1 MFGRIRQ
8 RLTLLYT
15 ILTALALASFA
26 LLFYFGLTSL
36 LMREQEREV
45 ASYAAAVSRSA
56 GEIIRKSER
65 KRPDGEVEKKLKPL
79 GGEAAY
85 SYFLLS
91 RDGIVVL
98 EKNTFPA
105 ARPDCLKLAESAQPE
120 SRGILSVAS
129 PEGNS
134 RLLWIKSPVY
144 DEGRHMGSLFVAKE
158 LDSHDYFV
166 KRLAQAL
173 GAAAL
178 LFLLMS
184 GGIGYF
190 AAGRALVPIRRS
202 FDAQRR
208 FVADAS
214 HELRTPLSVIQ
225 ASLDVVEKEE
235 QVRLSPFSR
244 QIIADLKQEV
254 RRMGRLTG
262 DLLTLAR
269 FDAEGMELR
278 RESFDMQDLLQR
290 ARRTMQPQAE
300 TQQVT
305 LVLTPGKCLPVLADM
320 DRIFQLLLVL
330 LDNAVK
336 YTPAG
341 GKVSLTA
348 TRPAGE
354 NGKVLIA
361 VADTG
366 PGVSQADREKIFE
379 RFYRLDSSRS
389 REAGGAGLGLSI
401 AREIAEAHGG
411 SISVETAPTGGSI
424 FKVLLP

>member
-1 MFGRIRQ
+1 MFGRIRR

-26 LLFYFGLTSL
+26 LFFYFGLTSL

-45 ASYAAAVSRSA
+45 ANYAAAVSRSA
-56 GEIIRKSER
+56 GEIIRKNER

-91 RDGIVVL
+91 RDGSVVL

-105 ARPDCLKLAESAQPE
+105 ARPDCLKLAESAQFE
-120 SRGILSVAS
+120 SRGILRVAS
-129 PEGNS
+129 AEGNS
-134 RLLWIKSPVY
+134 RLLWVKSPVY

-158 LDSHDYFV
+158 LDSHDHFV
-166 KRLAQAL
+166 ERLAQTL
-173 GAAAL
+173 GAAVFFL
-178 LFLLMS
+178 LLMS

-235 QVRLSPFSR
+235 QDKLAPLS
-244 QIIADLKQEV
+244 QLVINDLKQEV

-269 FDAEGMELR
+269 ADAEGMELR
-278 RESFDMQDLLQR
+278 RETIDLQELLQR
-290 ARRTMQPQAE
+290 AKRTIQPQADAR
-300 TQQVT
+300 QVALELAPGSSVLICVDPDRVSQ
-305 LVLTPGKCLPVLADM
+305 LVL
-320 DRIFQLLLVL
+320 IL

-336 YTPAG
+336 YTPTG
-341 GKVSLTA
+341 GTVRLAA
-348 TRPAGE
+348 TRPINE
-354 NGKVLIA
+354 KGKVLIT

-366 PGVSQADREKIFE
+366 PGVPVEEQERIFE

-389 REAGGAGLGLSI
+389 REAGGAGLGLAI
-401 AREIAEAHGG
+401 AREIAQAHGG
-411 SISVETAPTGGSI
+411 SITVAAASTGGSI

>member
-65 KRPDGEVEKKLKPL
+65 KRPDGDIEKKLKPL

-120 SRGILSVAS
+120 SRGILSMAS

-134 RLLWIKSPVY
+134 RFLWIKSPVY

-235 QVRLSPFSR
+235 TGRMSPLSQ
-244 QIIADLKQEV
+244 QIIGDLKQEV

-269 FDAEGMELR
+269 SDAEEIELR
-278 RESFDMQDLLQR
+278 RETIDLQELLRRAKRTLQ
-290 ARRTMQPQAE
+290 AQADDN
-300 TQQVT
+300 QVSIE
-305 LVLTPGKCLPVLADM
+305 LASGDSIPVWVDP
-320 DRIFQLLLVL
+320 DRFFQLILLL

-336 YTPAG
+336 YTPPG
-341 GKVSLTA
+341 GTVYLAAARLT
-348 TRPAGE
+348 GE
-354 NGKVLIA
+354 NGKVLMT
-361 VADTG
+361 VTDSG
-366 PGVSQADREKIFE
+366 PGVPTGERVKIFE
-379 RFYRLDSSRS
+379 RFYRLDSARS
-389 REAGGAGLGLSI
+389 REAGGAGLGLAI
-401 AREIAEAHGG
+401 AREIAQAHGG
-411 SISVETAPTGGSI
+411 TIEVVDAPTGGSV
-424 FKVLLP
+424 FRVVLP

>member
-26 LLFYFGLTSL
+26 LVFYFGLTSL

-45 ASYAAAVSRSA
+45 TTYAAAVSRGA

-65 KRPDGEVEKKLKPL
+65 KRTDSEAEKKIKPL
-79 GGEAAY
+79 GSEAAY

-91 RDGIVVL
+91 RGGIVVL

-105 ARPDCLKLAESAQPE
+105 ARADCLKLAESAQLE
-120 SRGILSVAS
+120 ARGILSVTS
-129 PEGNS
+129 PEGSS
-134 RLLWIKSPVY
+134 RLLWTKATVY
-144 DEGRHMGSLFVAKE
+144 DEGRQMGSLFVAKE
-158 LDSHDYFV
+158 LDSHDHFV
-166 KRLAQAL
+166 KRLAQTL

-202 FDAQRR
+202 FDTQRR

-235 QVRLSPFSR
+235 QDRLSPFS
-244 QIIADLKQEV
+244 QQVIADLKQEV

-269 FDAEGMELR
+269 SDAEGMELR
-278 RESFDMQDLLQR
+278 RESFDLQELVQR
-290 ARRTMQPQAE
+290 AQRTMQPQAE
-300 TQQVT
+300 AQQVT
-305 LVLTPGKCLPVLADM
+305 LVLAPGESLPVLADQ
-320 DRIFQLLLVL
+320 DRVFQLLLVL

-336 YTPAG
+336 YTPSG
-341 GKVSLTA
+341 GKVSLAA
-348 TRPAGE
+348 TRPVGE
-354 NGKVLIA
+354 SGKVLIT

-366 PGVSQADREKIFE
+366 PGVPQADQEKIFE
-379 RFYRLDSSRS
+379 RFYRLDQSRS
-389 REAGGAGLGLSI
+389 REAGGAGLGLAI
-401 AREIAEAHGG
+401 ARAIAQAHGG
-411 SISVETAPTGGSI
+411 SISVVAAPTGGSV
-424 FKVLLP
+424 FRVLLP

>member
-26 LLFYFGLTSL
+26 LVFYFGLTSL

-45 ASYAAAVSRSA
+45 TSYAAAVSRGS

-65 KRPDGEVEKKLKPL
+65 KRTDNEFEKKLKPL

-85 SYFLLS
+85 SYILMS

-105 ARPDCLKLAESAQPE
+105 ARADCLKLAESAQLE
-120 SRGILSVAS
+120 ARGILSVTS

-134 RLLWIKSPVY
+134 RLLWTKAAVY
-144 DEGRHMGSLFVAKE
+144 DEGRQMGSLFVAKE
-158 LDSHDYFV
+158 LDSHDHFV
-166 KRLAQAL
+166 KRLAQTL

-178 LFLLMS
+178 LLLLMS

-202 FDAQRR
+202 FDTQRR

-235 QVRLSPFSR
+235 QDRLSPFS
-244 QIIADLKQEV
+244 QQVIADLKQEV

-269 FDAEGMELR
+269 SDAEGMELR
-278 RESFDMQDLLQR
+278 RESFDLQELLQR
-290 ARRTMQPQAE
+290 AQRTMQPQAE
-300 TQQVT
+300 AQQVT
-305 LVLTPGKCLPVLADM
+305 LVLAPGESLPVLADP
-320 DRIFQLLLVL
+320 DRVFQLLLVL
-330 LDNAVK
+330 LDNAMK
-336 YTPAG
+336 YTPSG
-341 GKVSLTA
+341 GKVSLAA
-348 TRPAGE
+348 TRPVGE
-354 NGKVLIA
+354 SGKVLIT

-366 PGVSQADREKIFE
+366 PGVPQADQEKIFE
-379 RFYRLDSSRS
+379 RFYRLDQSRS
-389 REAGGAGLGLSI
+389 REAGGAGLGLAI
-401 AREIAEAHGG
+401 ARAIAQAHGG
-411 SISVETAPTGGSI
+411 SISVVTAPTGGSV
-424 FKVLLP
+424 FRVLLP

>member
-1 MFGRIRQ
+1 MFGHIRQ

-15 ILTALALASFA
+15 LLTALALASFA
-26 LLFYFGLTSL
+26 LVFYFGLTSL

-45 ASYAAAVSRSA
+45 TTYAAAVSRGA

-65 KRPDGEVEKKLKPL
+65 KRTDNELEKKLKPL

-91 RDGIVVL
+91 REGGVVL

-105 ARPDCLKLAESAQPE
+105 ARTDCLKLAESAQLE
-120 SRGILSVAS
+120 SRGILSVIS
-129 PEGNS
+129 PEGSS
-134 RLLWIKSPVY
+134 RLLWTKSAVY

-158 LDSHDYFV
+158 LDSHDHFV
-166 KRLAQAL
+166 KRLAQTL

-235 QVRLSPFSR
+235 QDRLSPFS
-244 QIIADLKQEV
+244 QQVIADLKQEV

-269 FDAEGMELR
+269 SDAEGMELR
-278 RESFDMQDLLQR
+278 RESFDIQELLQR
-290 ARRTMQPQAE
+290 AQRTMQPQAE
-300 TQQVT
+300 SQQVT
-305 LVLTPGKCLPVLADM
+305 LVLTPGESLPVLADP
-320 DRIFQLLLVL
+320 DRIFQLMLVL

-341 GKVSLTA
+341 GKVSFA
-348 TRPAGE
+348 ASRPNGE
-354 NGKVLIA
+354 NGKLLIT

-366 PGVSQADREKIFE
+366 PGVPQADQAKIFE

-389 REAGGAGLGLSI
+389 REAGGAGLGLAI

-411 SISVETAPTGGSI
+411 SISVAAAPTGGSI
-424 FKVLLP
+424 FRVLLP

>member
-45 ASYAAAVSRSA
+45 ASYASAVSRSA

-65 KRPDGEVEKKLKPL
+65 KRSDGEIEKKLKPL

-85 SYFLLS
+85 GYFLLS
-91 RDGIVVL
+91 RDGRVVL
-98 EKNTFPA
+98 ERNTFPV
-105 ARPDCLKLAESAQPE
+105 ARPDCLKLAESAQLE
-120 SRGILSVAS
+120 ARGILSIAS
-129 PEGNS
+129 SEGTS
-134 RLLWIKSPVY
+134 RLLWIKSPIY
-144 DEGRHMGSLFVAKE
+144 DEGRLMGSLFVAKE
-158 LDSHDYFV
+158 LDSHDHFV
-166 KRLAQAL
+166 KRLAQTL
-173 GAAAL
+173 GAAAV
-178 LFLLMS
+178 LFLLMA

-235 QVRLSPFSR
+235 QERLSPFSK
-244 QIIADLKQEV
+244 QVINDLKQEV

-262 DLLTLAR
+262 DLLALAR
-269 FDAEGMELR
+269 SDAEGIE
-278 RESFDMQDLLQR
+278 LQR
-290 ARRTMQPQAE
+290 EMIDLQEMLQRVKRTMQPQAE
-300 TQQVT
+300 VHQVT
-305 LVLTPGKCLPVLADM
+305 LALMSGDELPIWVDP

-341 GKVSLTA
+341 GIVSFAA
-348 TRPAGE
+348 TRMAGE
-354 NGKVLIA
+354 SSKVLIT

-366 PGVSQADREKIFE
+366 PGVPQVDREKIFD
-379 RFYRLDSSRS
+379 RFYRRDLSRS
-389 REAGGAGLGLSI
+389 REGGGAGLGLAI
-401 AREIAEAHGG
+401 AREIVQAHGG
-411 SISVETAPTGGSI
+411 TVEVVDAPTGGSV
-424 FKVLLP
+424 FRVVLP

>member
-1 MFGRIRQ
+1 MFGSIRQ

-26 LLFYFGLTSL
+26 LVFYFSLTSL

-45 ASYAAAVSRSA
+45 TGYATAISRGA

-65 KRPDGEVEKKLKPL
+65 KRTDNELEKKLKPL

-85 SYFLLS
+85 SYILMS
-91 RDGIVVL
+91 INGSVVL

-105 ARPDCLKLAESAQPE
+105 ARADCLKLAESSQME
-120 SRGILSVAS
+120 SRGILSVVS
-129 PEGNS
+129 PEGSS
-134 RLLWIKSPVY
+134 RLLWTKSPVY

-158 LDSHDYFV
+158 LDSHDHFV
-166 KRLAQAL
+166 KRLAQTL

-202 FDAQRR
+202 FDTQRR

-235 QVRLSPFSR
+235 QDRMSPLS
-244 QIIADLKQEV
+244 QQVITDLKQEV

-269 FDAEGMELR
+269 SDAEVMELR
-278 RESFDMQDLLQR
+278 RESFNMQELLQR
-290 ARRTMQPQAE
+290 AQRAIQPQAE
-300 TQQVT
+300 AQQVT
-305 LVLTPGKCLPVLADM
+305 LVLTPGESLPMLADP

-348 TRPAGE
+348 TRPNGE
-354 NGKVLIA
+354 NGKLLIT

-366 PGVSQADREKIFE
+366 PGLPQAEREKIFE

-389 REAGGAGLGLSI
+389 REAGGAGLGLAI
-401 AREIAEAHGG
+401 ARAIAEAHGG
-411 SISVETAPTGGSI
+411 SISVVDAPTGGSI
-424 FKVLLP
+424 FRVLLP

>member
-26 LLFYFGLTSL
+26 LVFYFGLTSL

-45 ASYAAAVSRSA
+45 TTYAAAVSRSA

-65 KRPDGEVEKKLKPL
+65 KRTDSDAEKKLKPL

-91 RDGIVVL
+91 RDGSVVL

-105 ARPDCLKLAESAQPE
+105 ARADCLKLAESAQTE
-120 SRGILSVAS
+120 SRGILSVVS
-129 PEGNS
+129 PEGSS
-134 RLLWIKSPVY
+134 RLLWIKLPVY
-144 DEGRHMGSLFVAKE
+144 DDGRQMGSLFVAKE
-158 LDSHDYFV
+158 LDSHDHFV
-166 KRLAQAL
+166 KRLAQTL
-173 GAAAL
+173 GAAAFL
-178 LFLLMS
+178 LMLMS

-202 FDAQRR
+202 FDTQRR

-235 QVRLSPFSR
+235 QDRLSPFS
-244 QIIADLKQEV
+244 QQVIADLKQEV

-269 FDAEGMELR
+269 SDAEGMELR
-278 RESFDMQDLLQR
+278 RESFDLQELLQR
-290 ARRTMQPQAE
+290 AQRTLQLQAE
-300 TQQVT
+300 AQQVT
-305 LVLTPGKCLPVLADM
+305 FVLMPGEGLPILADP

-341 GKVSLTA
+341 GKVSLAA
-348 TRPAGE
+348 TRTAGE
-354 NGKVLIA
+354 SGKVLIT

-366 PGVSQADREKIFE
+366 PGVPLVDQEKIFE

-389 REAGGAGLGLSI
+389 REAGGAGLGLAI
-401 AREIAEAHGG
+401 ARAIAQAHGG
-411 SISVETAPTGGSI
+411 SISVVAAPTGGSI
-424 FKVLLP
+424 FRVVLP

>member
-26 LLFYFGLTSL
+26 LVFYFGLASL

-45 ASYAAAVSRSA
+45 TTYAAAISRGA

-65 KRPDGEVEKKLKPL
+65 KRTDHELEKKLRPL
-79 GGEAAY
+79 GGESAY
-85 SYFLLS
+85 SYILLS
-91 RDGIVVL
+91 RDGSVVL

-105 ARPDCLKLAESAQPE
+105 ARADCLKLAESAQPE
-120 SRGILSVAS
+120 SRGILSVVS
-129 PEGNS
+129 PEGSS
-134 RLLWIKSPVY
+134 RLLWTKSAVY
-144 DEGRHMGSLFVAKE
+144 DDGRQMGSLFVAKE
-158 LDSHDYFV
+158 LDSHDHFV
-166 KRLAQAL
+166 KRLAQTL

-202 FDAQRR
+202 FDTQRR

-235 QVRLSPFSR
+235 QDRLSPFS
-244 QIIADLKQEV
+244 QQVIADLKQEV

-269 FDAEGMELR
+269 SDAEGMELR
-278 RESFDMQDLLQR
+278 RESFDLQELLQR
-290 ARRTMQPQAE
+290 AQRTMQPQAE
-300 TQQVT
+300 DQQVAV
-305 LVLTPGKCLPVLADM
+305 VLTPGNSLPVLADP

-348 TRPAGE
+348 IRLNGE
-354 NGKVLIA
+354 NGKALIT

-366 PGVSQADREKIFE
+366 PGVPLADQEKIFD

-389 REAGGAGLGLSI
+389 REAGGAGLGLAI
-401 AREIAEAHGG
+401 ARVIAQAHGG
-411 SISVETAPTGGSI
+411 SISVVAAPTGGSI
-424 FKVLLP
+424 FRVLLP

>member
-15 ILTALALASFA
+15 MLTALALASFA
-26 LLFYFGLTSL
+26 LVFYFGLTSL

-45 ASYAAAVSRSA
+45 TTYAAAISRGA

-65 KRPDGEVEKKLKPL
+65 KRTDGEAEKKLKPL

-85 SYFLLS
+85 GYFLLL
-91 RDGIVVL
+91 RDGSVVL

-105 ARPDCLKLAESAQPE
+105 ARADCLKLAEFAQAE
-120 SRGILSVAS
+120 SRGILSVTL
-129 PEGNS
+129 PEGSS
-134 RLLWIKSPVY
+134 RLLWIKSAVY
-144 DEGRHMGSLFVAKE
+144 DEGRHMGSLFVVKE
-158 LDSHDYFV
+158 LDSHDHFV
-166 KRLAQAL
+166 KRLAQTL

-202 FDAQRR
+202 FDTQRR

-225 ASLDVVEKEE
+225 ASLDVLEKEE
-235 QVRLSPFSR
+235 QDRLSPFS
-244 QIIADLKQEV
+244 QQVIADLKQEV

-269 FDAEGMELR
+269 SDAEGMELR
-278 RESFDMQDLLQR
+278 RESFDMQELLQR
-290 ARRTMQPQAE
+290 AQRIMQPQAE
-300 TQQVT
+300 AQQVT
-305 LVLTPGKCLPVLADM
+305 LVLTPGESLPVLADP

-336 YTPAG
+336 YTPTG
-341 GKVSLTA
+341 GKVSFAA
-348 TRPAGE
+348 TRPNGE
-354 NGKVLIA
+354 QGKVLIT

-366 PGVSQADREKIFE
+366 PGVPSADREKIFE
-379 RFYRLDSSRS
+379 RFYRLDLSRS
-389 REAGGAGLGLSI
+389 REAGGAGLGLAI
-401 AREIAEAHGG
+401 ARAIAQAHGG
-411 SISVETAPTGGSI
+411 SISVVAAPTGGSI
-424 FKVLLP
+424 FRVLLP

>member
-26 LLFYFGLTSL
+26 LVFYFGLTSL

-45 ASYAAAVSRSA
+45 TSYAAAVSRGA

-65 KRPDGEVEKKLKPL
+65 KRTDNELEKKLKPL

-85 SYFLLS
+85 SYYLLS
-91 RDGIVVL
+91 LDGSVVL
-98 EKNTFPA
+98 ERNTFPA
-105 ARPDCLKLAESAQPE
+105 ARADCLKLAESAQTE
-120 SRGILSVAS
+120 SRGILNVTL
-129 PEGNS
+129 PEGSS
-134 RLLWIKSPVY
+134 RLLWTKAPVY
-144 DEGRHMGSLFVAKE
+144 DEGRQMGSLFVAKE
-158 LDSHDYFV
+158 LDSHDHFV
-166 KRLAQAL
+166 KRLAQTL
-173 GAAAL
+173 GSAAL
-178 LFLLMS
+178 LFLLMA

-202 FDAQRR
+202 FDTQRR

-235 QVRLSPFSR
+235 QDRLSPFS
-244 QIIADLKQEV
+244 QQVIADLKQEV

-269 FDAEGMELR
+269 SDAEGMELR
-278 RESFDMQDLLQR
+278 RESFDLQELLQR
-290 ARRTMQPQAE
+290 AQRTMQPQAE
-300 TQQVT
+300 DQQVAV
-305 LVLTPGKCLPVLADM
+305 VLTPGNSLPVLADP

-336 YTPAG
+336 YSPAG
-341 GKVSLTA
+341 GNVSLTA
-348 TRPAGE
+348 TRLNGE
-354 NGKVLIA
+354 NGKALIT

-366 PGVSQADREKIFE
+366 PGVPLADQEKIFD

-389 REAGGAGLGLSI
+389 REAGGAGLGLAI
-401 AREIAEAHGG
+401 ARAIAKAHGG
-411 SISVETAPTGGSI
+411 SISVVAAPTGGSI
-424 FKVLLP
+424 FKVFLP

>member
-26 LLFYFGLTSL
+26 LVFYFGLTSL

-45 ASYAAAVSRSA
+45 TSYAAAVSRGA

-65 KRPDGEVEKKLKPL
+65 KRTDNELEKKLKPL

-85 SYFLLS
+85 SYYLLS
-91 RDGIVVL
+91 LDGSVVL
-98 EKNTFPA
+98 ERNTFPA
-105 ARPDCLKLAESAQPE
+105 ARADCLKLAESAQTE
-120 SRGILSVAS
+120 SRGILNVTL
-129 PEGNS
+129 PEGSS
-134 RLLWIKSPVY
+134 RLLWTKAPVY
-144 DEGRHMGSLFVAKE
+144 DEGRQMGSLFVAKE
-158 LDSHDYFV
+158 LDSHDHFV
-166 KRLAQAL
+166 KRLAQTL
-173 GAAAL
+173 GSAAL
-178 LFLLMS
+178 LFLLMA

-190 AAGRALVPIRRS
+190 AAGRAFVPIRRS

-235 QVRLSPFSR
+235 QDRLSPFS
-244 QIIADLKQEV
+244 QQVIADLKQEV

-269 FDAEGMELR
+269 SDAEGMELR
-278 RESFDMQDLLQR
+278 RESFDLQELLQR
-290 ARRTMQPQAE
+290 AQRTMQPQAE
-300 TQQVT
+300 DQQVAV
-305 LVLTPGKCLPVLADM
+305 VLTPGNSLPVLADP

-336 YTPAG
+336 YSPAG
-341 GKVSLTA
+341 GNVSLTA
-348 TRPAGE
+348 TRLNGE
-354 NGKVLIA
+354 NGKALIT

-366 PGVSQADREKIFE
+366 PGVPLADQEKIFD

-389 REAGGAGLGLSI
+389 REAGGAGLGLAI
-401 AREIAEAHGG
+401 ARAIAKAHGG
-411 SISVETAPTGGSI
+411 SISVVAAPTGGSI
-424 FKVLLP
+424 FKVFLP

>member
-26 LLFYFGLTSL
+26 LVFYFGLTTL

-45 ASYAAAVSRSA
+45 TSYAAAISRGA

-65 KRPDGEVEKKLKPL
+65 KRTDNEAEKKLKPL

-85 SYFLLS
+85 SYYLLS
-91 RDGIVVL
+91 RDGSVVL

-105 ARPDCLKLAESAQPE
+105 ARADCLKLAESAQTE
-120 SRGILSVAS
+120 SRGILSVVS
-129 PEGNS
+129 PEGSS
-134 RLLWIKSPVY
+134 RLLWTKSPVY

-158 LDSHDYFV
+158 LDSHDHFV
-166 KRLAQAL
+166 KRLAQTL

-178 LFLLMS
+178 LLLLMS

-202 FDAQRR
+202 FDTQRR

-225 ASLDVVEKEE
+225 ASLDVLEKEE
-235 QVRLSPFSR
+235 QDRFSPFS
-244 QIIADLKQEV
+244 QQVIADLKQEV

-269 FDAEGMELR
+269 SDADGMELR
-278 RESFDMQDLLQR
+278 RESFDIQELLQR
-290 ARRTMQPQAE
+290 VQRTMQPQAE
-300 TQQVT
+300 AQQVN
-305 LVLTPGKCLPVLADM
+305 LALTPGESLPILADP

-341 GKVSLTA
+341 GKVSLAA
-348 TRPAGE
+348 TRPNGE
-354 NGKVLIA
+354 QGKVLIT

-366 PGVSQADREKIFE
+366 PGVPQADQAKIFE
-379 RFYRLDSSRS
+379 RFYRLDLSRS
-389 REAGGAGLGLSI
+389 REAGGAGLGLAI

-411 SISVETAPTGGSI
+411 SISVAAAPTGGSI